1 MRTLKKK
8 PLQIYIEPKQEL
20 LLESI
25 AKKKGTS
32 KAEIIRR
39 SLDTY
44 LGNLPVEE
52 DPALNIIG
60 LGKSGKADI
69 SKKHDIYLTR
79 FTSIRKKTE
88 DILPDTAPLHRKKR

>member
-1 MRTLKKK
+1 MRRLTKK
-8 PLQIYIEPKQEL
+8 PLQIYIEPKQQL
-20 LLESI
+20 LLENI
-25 AKKKGTS
+25 ARKKGTS

-60 LGKSGKADI
+60 LGRSGKKDI

-79 FTSIRKKTE
+79 YTSGRGKTEAMPPDTSILPRK
-88 DILPDTAPLHRKKR
+88 RR